1 MLRYN
6 YRREIITDCYNVLD
20 VLNGINIYCIQ
31 CDADL
36 NDAEK
41 VIFNK
46 AVRKVIFRL
55 GDCFSPDNSVRK
67 LQRLANNPI
76 SITDIDNILGR
87 LDRIYDA
94 NDLSQ
99 AADIMTTRYANH
111 CSTINRF
118 NILGAEINYI
128 GVMELADLLNELH
141 TFLLNYIN

>member
-46 AVRKVIFRL
+46 AVRKAVFRL
-55 GDCFSPDNSVRK
+55 GDRFSPDNSTKK

-76 SITDIDNILGR
+76 STTDIDDI
-87 LDRIYDA
+87 LDRLERSYGS

-111 CSTINRF
+111 CNPINRF
-118 NILGAEINYI
+118 NILGGEINYD
-128 GVMELADLLNELH
+128 GVMKLTDLLNEFH